1 MTQQR
6 GQAMQNTNFNNPD
19 HLKEQQYRR
28 SDKLSARIRL
38 HQNYSTTNE
47 SPITGTFD
55 FMLEYVP
62 QQAKILELGT
72 GRGDLWKDNAER
84 IPAAWDMTLTD
95 LSAGMIHDQQIYLGD
110 LARRM
115 NYRVVNAVDI
125 PYADNSF
132 DVVVAN
138 YMLYHVPDRA
148 KTIAEIQRVLKPDG
162 VLFAATNGMNHMKMI
177 FTIAQAVEEVVR
189 EESWVAETFSLQ
201 NGTAQ
206 LMQSFTDIR
215 MIRFNNNLWIPEAQP
230 IIDYIESMLSIDGED
245 IIRAHETAIRAN
257 LNQIIADK
265 GGILI
270 EKETGLFIAR
280 GIYDKRT
287 QSGN

>member
-1 MTQQR
+1 
-6 GQAMQNTNFNNPD
+6 
-19 HLKEQQYRR
+19 
-28 SDKLSARIRL
+28 
-38 HQNYSTTNE
+38 
-47 SPITGTFD
+47 
-55 FMLEYVP
+55 MLEYVP

-177 FTIAQAVEEVVR
+177 FTIAQAVEEVAR

-206 LMQSFTDIR
+206 LMQAFSDIR

-287 QSGN
+287 HSGNQQS